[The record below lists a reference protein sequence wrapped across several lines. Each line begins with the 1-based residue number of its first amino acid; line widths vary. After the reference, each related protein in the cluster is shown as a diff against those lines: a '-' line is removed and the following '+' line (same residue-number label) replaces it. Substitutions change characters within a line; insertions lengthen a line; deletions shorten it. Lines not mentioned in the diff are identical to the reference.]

1 MRLLE
6 RKLGISMKAG
16 SGNFVMGGM
25 FAILAAMDE
34 SDQKP
39 PVLEY
44 GGGATPEER
53 GGIDGRVVL
62 LGMLVVAI
70 VLGAVIWVLT
80 RLWGG

>member
-1 MRLLE
+1 
-6 RKLGISMKAG
+6 
-16 SGNFVMGGM
+16 M

-53 GGIDGRVVL
+53 GGVDGRVVL

-70 VLGAVIWVLT
+70 VLGAVIWGLT
-80 RLWGG
+80 MLWGG